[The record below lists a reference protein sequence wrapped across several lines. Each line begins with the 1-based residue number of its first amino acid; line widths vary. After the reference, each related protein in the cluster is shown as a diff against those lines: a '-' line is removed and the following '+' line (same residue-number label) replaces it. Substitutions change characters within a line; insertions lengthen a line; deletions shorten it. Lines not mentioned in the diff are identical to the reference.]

1 MSFRR
6 TADVRSVGY
15 SELFSLSREDVLAAM
30 KDYPDAQEILQ
41 TLGRKR
47 LMEVRC
53 VNKKHLKAQ
62 SDKEFAMNQHNNQH
76 HHNHQQHQHVSDNSS
91 ENSASKK
98 IVDKIKSD
106 VMGIKSVLKKSRTS
120 RRSNESL
127 EMQPL
132 HTNTSPKILPKGML
146 KRMSRVKSDDDK
158 RPTFDSGE
166 IDGSHHLHSS
176 SAGAIAH
183 SEAKDKTPS
192 PIGAGLPLLQRLRL
206 LKEKQVR
213 VFRDF
218 FRIIVYSIH
227 SFLLLLL
234 EMEVRSFFTLLKVNV
249 SFIGSVLLENFQ
261 FFCWFPVNL
270 IEESFWGVFC
280 GFVMLDI
287 VGICYLEVHYVQ
299 LVWYFCR
306 VSQTLF

>member
-1 MSFRR
+1 
-6 TADVRSVGY
+6 
-15 SELFSLSREDVLAAM
+15 M

-62 SDKEFAMNQHNNQH
+62 SDKEALRLQNSHPH
-76 HHNHQQHQHVSDNSS
+76 THPHPHPHVSDNSS

-98 IVDKIKSD
+98 IVDKM
-106 VMGIKSVLKKSRTS
+106 MGIKSVLKKTRTS

-132 HTNTSPKILPKGML
+132 HSSTSPKILPKGML

-158 RPTFDSGE
+158 RPFDT
-166 IDGSHHLHSS
+166 DLDNTHHLHSS

-183 SEAKDKTPS
+183 VEIKDKTPS

-213 VFRDF
+213 DF
-218 FRIIVYSIH
+218 LSLI
-227 SFLLLLL
+227 FL
-234 EMEVRSFFTLLKVNV
+234 
-249 SFIGSVLLENFQ
+249 
-261 FFCWFPVNL
+261 
-270 IEESFWGVFC
+270 
-280 GFVMLDI
+280 
-287 VGICYLEVHYVQ
+287 
-299 LVWYFCR
+299 
-306 VSQTLF
+306 

>member
-1 MSFRR
+1 M
-6 TADVRSVGY
+6 
-15 SELFSLSREDVLAAM
+15 LAAM

-62 SDKEFAMNQHNNQH
+62 SDKELARQQL
-76 HHNHQQHQHVSDNSS
+76 NHPNPHTSDNSS

-106 VMGIKSVLKKSRTS
+106 VMGIKSVLKRTRTS

-132 HTNTSPKILPKGML
+132 HSSTSPKILPKGML
-146 KRMSRVKSDDDK
+146 KRMSRVKSDEDK
-158 RPTFDSGE
+158 RPFDT
-166 IDGSHHLHSS
+166 DLDNQHLHSS
-176 SAGAIAH
+176 SGAIVH
-183 SEAKDKTPS
+183 VEVKDKTPS

-213 VFRDF
+213 DSRFYVNCSFTFTVGF
-218 FRIIVYSIH
+218 F
-227 SFLLLLL
+227 FL
-234 EMEVRSFFTLLKVNV
+234 VRFF
-249 SFIGSVLLENFQ
+249 
-261 FFCWFPVNL
+261 
-270 IEESFWGVFC
+270 GVD
-280 GFVMLDI
+280 L
-287 VGICYLEVHYVQ
+287 
-299 LVWYFCR
+299 
-306 VSQTLF
+306 

>member
-1 MSFRR
+1 MFVVYLIACRR

-53 VNKKHLKAQ
+53 VNKRHLKAQ
-62 SDKEFAMNQHNNQH
+62 SDKELARQQR
-76 HHNHQQHQHVSDNSS
+76 NHPTHPSDNSS

-106 VMGIKSVLKKSRTS
+106 VMGIKSVLKRTRTS

-132 HTNTSPKILPKGML
+132 HTTTSPKILPKGML

-158 RPTFDSGE
+158 RPFDTDVDSNQHSGAVGHVE
-166 IDGSHHLHSS
+166 V
-176 SAGAIAH
+176 
-183 SEAKDKTPS
+183 KDKTPS

-213 VFRDF
+213 DILTFCIKIHLIFDF
-218 FRIIVYSIH
+218 TVGFFVIH
-227 SFLLLLL
+227 I
-234 EMEVRSFFTLLKVNV
+234 LK
-249 SFIGSVLLENFQ
+249 
-261 FFCWFPVNL
+261 
-270 IEESFWGVFC
+270 
-280 GFVMLDI
+280 
-287 VGICYLEVHYVQ
+287 
-299 LVWYFCR
+299 
-306 VSQTLF
+306 